1 MFDRIEEFLYD
12 FIGIIIPGF
21 ILILLISVYVSWFE
35 QTTLDEFLVSSKLW
49 KSIDFVEKYLLIAI
63 LFLSY
68 FMGHLIILLSK
79 IQYELCQKIFD
90 HGILSYFRLNKKN
103 FFSKWIL
110 EIFSYQSQ
118 SYSESNEEIKNYVL
132 NLLSKRLSFG
142 FQNEW
147 YTIYKMSNI
156 ITNQEQISN
165 RVNNYFAKYTFF
177 KSIAFILWIH
187 FFVLLLMLIQDFSLL
202 FLVVFFVNFLFWLT
216 FHSSYKRYW
225 TMCGDESLLSLF
237 YYLSK

>member
-79 IQYELCQKIFD
+79 IQ
-90 HGILSYFRLNKKN
+90 
-103 FFSKWIL
+103 
-110 EIFSYQSQ
+110 
-118 SYSESNEEIKNYVL
+118 
-132 NLLSKRLSFG
+132 
-142 FQNEW
+142 
-147 YTIYKMSNI
+147 
-156 ITNQEQISN
+156 
-165 RVNNYFAKYTFF
+165 
-177 KSIAFILWIH
+177 
-187 FFVLLLMLIQDFSLL
+187 
-202 FLVVFFVNFLFWLT
+202 
-216 FHSSYKRYW
+216 
-225 TMCGDESLLSLF
+225 
-237 YYLSK
+237 